1 MTHDRQCDR
10 PGFPG
15 SDQQSTHC
23 RCRVLLDRK
32 LKVGRWGLAIRHIA
46 VFVHNIIVV
55 AFESTPLQHFTVTDH
70 ILLVGAL
77 IC

>member
-1 MTHDRQCDR
+1 MTRDRQCDR
-10 PGFPG
+10 PGFLG

-23 RCRVLLDRK
+23 RCRVLLDWK

-55 AFESTPLQHFTVTDH
+55 AF
-70 ILLVGAL
+70 
-77 IC
+77 